1 MAALQ
6 GADFTQNDQR
16 IVWKY
21 LEKKAQNLEMFG
33 MDLEKRAEPEVPPRE
48 EASRRARSLCLVPW
62 TARAVQTQTVS
73 QLAPAA
79 GELQSA
85 IDRLT

>member
-1 MAALQ
+1 
-6 GADFTQNDQR
+6 
-16 IVWKY
+16 

-33 MDLEKRAEPEVPPRE
+33 VDLEKRAEPEVRRRE
-48 EASRRARSLCLVPW
+48 EASRRARSFCLVPW
-62 TARAVQTQTVS
+62 TARAVQTETVS

-79 GELQSA
+79 GELRSA